1 LEGANHP
8 VIELGCTFEDARR
21 DMASFLAKPPKGF
34 EMPTCLIADLDN
46 IALGAMRA
54 LKDAGYSIP
63 GDVSVIGYGNTGVA
77 AISEPPLTTTQ
88 IEMYESGRMAM
99 SLLADRMRNPNKT
112 ALATTMVASHLVE
125 RESVRDLR

>member
-1 LEGANHP
+1 
-8 VIELGCTFEDARR
+8 
-21 DMASFLAKPPKGF
+21 
-34 EMPTCLIADLDN
+34 MPTCLIADLDN

-99 SLLADRMRNPNKT
+99 SLLADRMRNPHKT
-112 ALATTMVASHLVE
+112 AIATTMVASHLVE